1 MNPKVLDKFCKYLV
15 DGGNLSKAL
24 LTNKKAKKVVEEI
37 IDNAEECKN
46 NPNASVQ
53 LILSEWDEFSELHP
67 ACNEKEE

>member
-1 MNPKVLDKFCKYLV
+1 MNPKVLDNFCKYLV
-15 DGGNLSKAL
+15 DGGIMSKGL
-24 LTNKKAKKVVEEI
+24 LTNKKARKVVEEI

-46 NPNASVQ
+46 NSNASVQ

>member
-15 DGGNLSKAL
+15 DGGIMSKGL
-24 LTNKKAKKVVEEI
+24 LTNKKARKVVEEI

-53 LILSEWDEFSELHP
+53 LILSEWDEFSELYP

>member
-1 MNPKVLDKFCKYLV
+1 MNPKVLDNFCKYLV
-15 DGGNLSKAL
+15 DGGIMSKGL
-24 LTNKKAKKVVEEI
+24 LTNKKARKVVEEI

-53 LILSEWDEFSELHP
+53 LILSEWDEFSELHH

>member
-1 MNPKVLDKFCKYLV
+1 MNPKVLENFCKYLV
-15 DGGNLSKAL
+15 DGGIMSKGL
-24 LTNKKAKKVVEEI
+24 LTNKKARKVVEEI

-67 ACNEKEE
+67 ECEEKEE

>member
-1 MNPKVLDKFCKYLV
+1 MNQKVLDNFCKYLV
-15 DGGNLSKAL
+15 DGGIMSKGL
-24 LTNKKAKKVVEEI
+24 LTNKKARKVVEEI